1 MDLKSMFKFAV
12 KEAMK
17 VDPRSK
23 KEIGQFLAK
32 ERKLYRSL
40 SPADRKLFDRER
52 FWNPYPDCRIYHGT
66 GREKVKS
73 LMVGIDLE
81 TQELLLADRLRE
93 KGIAV
98 DLVLAHHP
106 EGIGLTGLYDVMHLQ
121 PNALSKTGVPLKE
134 AERIY
139 RPRIEEVQR
148 RFHALNSTRAE
159 QAAVLLG
166 LPLANMHTIGDN
178 HVNHFL
184 QKYLNKKKPK
194 TLADLIKALKA
205 LPEYQWAVS
214 QRAGPVIFSGKPS
227 NKCGKIYVDMTGGT
241 EGPDKNYEKLA
252 KAGVKTSVEMHVS
265 DKKREAARKA
275 NVNVVVAGHMA
286 SDTLGMNLLFDKI
299 ERKFGRLNFIEV
311 SGFKR
316 FRRSKGK
323 K

>member
-1 MDLKSMFKFAV
+1 
-12 KEAMK
+12 
-17 VDPRSK
+17 
-23 KEIGQFLAK
+23 
-32 ERKLYRSL
+32 
-40 SPADRKLFDRER
+40 
-52 FWNPYPDCRIYHGT
+52 
-66 GREKVKS
+66 
-73 LMVGIDLE
+73 MVGIDLE

-214 QRAGPVIFSGKPS
+214 QRAGPVIFSGKPA